1 MMSIDTSTLAENLT
15 PPFVAAVLSD
25 TNIVEHLTECEHR
38 PSDQMVSLAPAQD
51 GFLGL
56 ETTRD
61 ETGHWLSVSY
71 WHHMSSYM
79 AWRSTCADLIA
90 EEFPGL
96 PLESLCHIRVVN
108 INEPIV
114 SKRSRHLRADG
125 PSAKKPASD
134 QRLPRL
140 SSFLP
145 LISEFFGHV
154 HVR

>member
-1 MMSIDTSTLAENLT
+1 MSIDTATLAENLI
-15 PPFVAAVLSD
+15 PPFVAAILTD
-25 TNIVEHLTECEHR
+25 TSIVEHLTEYEYR

-61 ETGHWLSVSY
+61 DTGHWLSVSY
-71 WHHMSSYM
+71 WRHMSNYT
-79 AWRSTCADLIA
+79 AWRSTCAERIA
-90 EEFPGL
+90 EEFPEQ
-96 PLESLCHIRVVN
+96 PLDSLCHIRVVN

-114 SKRSRHLRADG
+114 SERSRHLRANE
-125 PSAKKPASD
+125 PSAARPASAG
-134 QRLPRL
+134 RLPRL